1 MTLWDRLIG
10 QPEAEAQFR
19 GAAASAHGHG
29 SAFGMTHA
37 WLITGPPGSGR
48 SVAAICLAAALVCPD
63 EGCGDCEVCH
73 SVLARSHPDV
83 TIVRST
89 TLSHG
94 KEQTKALV
102 AQAAGEPVTAPWRVL
117 VVEDAD
123 RMTEAAANTLLK
135 TIEEPTPHTVWVLCA
150 PSPEDLLP
158 TIRSRTRH
166 VGLRVPAAGAVARLL
181 ESEGIDPAMA
191 AFAASASQGHIGR
204 ARALATDEQARQRRA
219 MVLKVPRMLAGI
231 TDAYALAHELRTI
244 AEADAKERAKQTD
257 AEESTAMLA
266 AYGQGAEGV
275 SAGKVRALASRS
287 LSELSKTQA
296 QRASRSVRDELD
308 RYFVDFLGY
317 YRDVLTMQLGVPA
330 GLVNVDLRP
339 AIEQAARTGD
349 ASVTMQRIE
358 AITAARAQL
367 EGNVPPALVCESLL
381 VQLLHPVRADR

>member
-1 MTLWDRLIG
+1 VSIWDRLVG

-19 GAAASAHGHG
+19 AAAASAHGHG
-29 SAFGMTHA
+29 STFGMTQA
-37 WLITGPPGSGR
+37 WLVTGPPGSGR
-48 SVAAICLAAALVCPD
+48 SIAAICLAAALVCPH
-63 EGCGDCEVCH
+63 EGCGVCEVCRT
-73 SVLARSHPDV
+73 VLAGSNPDV
-83 TIVRST
+83 TVVRST

-102 AQAAGEPVTAPWRVL
+102 VQAAGTPIVAPWRVL

-135 TIEEPTPHTVWVLCA
+135 AIEEPLARTVWILCA
-150 PSPEDLLP
+150 PSPEDVIA

-166 VGLRVPAAGAVARLL
+166 VGLRVPSPRAVTDLL
-181 ESEGIDPAMA
+181 VGEGVDPALA
-191 AFAASASQGHIGR
+191 SFAATASQGHIGR
-204 ARALATDEQARQRRA
+204 ARALATDEAARSRRA
-219 MVLKVPRMLAGI
+219 MILKVPRLMATI
-231 TDAYALAHELRTI
+231 TDAYTMAAELRQV
-244 AEADAKERAKQTD
+244 AEEDAKLRSKHLDEQENAT
-257 AEESTAMLA
+257 MLA

-275 SAGKVRALASRS
+275 SAGRVRTLASRS
-287 LSELSKTQA
+287 LSELSKTQS

-317 YRDVLTMQLGVPA
+317 YRDVLMLQLGLDV

-339 AIEQAARTGD
+339 AIEQAARTD
-349 ASVTMQRIE
+349 DETATMRRID

-381 VQLLHPVRADR
+381 VQLLHPVL